1 MPQEDASP
9 KNTEKLKRI
18 LIVDDHPIIRRGL
31 TELVDQEEDLV
42 VCGEASNA
50 AGALGAIK
58 TLQPDMVIMDYSLP
72 GRSGLD
78 LTKDI
83 QAQNPSLPILFLSM
97 HDESLYAERVLRA
110 GARGYIMKQEA
121 PEKVISAMRT
131 ILAGEVYV
139 SDGMAKKLVSRLISG
154 GPRAGTSEIQ
164 RLSDREVEV
173 LRLIGQGNGTGQ
185 IADMLHLSTKTVET
199 HRANIKVKLN
209 LRSAVELRK
218 YAIQWTHSTD
228 SE

>member
-18 LIVDDHPIIRRGL
+18 LIVDDHPIVRRGL
-31 TELVDQEEDLV
+31 TELVGHEKDLV
-42 VCGEASNA
+42 VCGEAENA
-50 AGALGAIK
+50 AGALEALK
-58 TLQPDMVIMDYSLP
+58 TLRPNMAIVDYSLP
-72 GRSGLD
+72 GRSGMD
-78 LTKDI
+78 LVKDI
-83 QAQNPSLPILFLSM
+83 QAQNPTLPILFLSM
-97 HDESLYAERVLRA
+97 HDESIYAERALRA

-121 PEKVISAMRT
+121 PEKVIVAIRT
-131 ILAGEVYV
+131 ILAGEVYI
-139 SDGMAKKLVSRLISG
+139 SNDMAKKLVSRLVSG
-154 GPRAGTSEIQ
+154 GPQTGASEIQ

-173 LRLIGQGNGTGQ
+173 LRLIGKGDGTCQ
-185 IADMLHLSTKTVET
+185 IADILHLSTKTVET

-209 LRSAVELRK
+209 LKSAVELRK